1 MIGELLMV
9 KVEAMSEKAVSQA
22 TGSVAVSEGEGDRGF
37 LPFQKK
43 DCLSMG
49 WSNRVK
55 WAQAVSLVITRPIG
69 VGLFFYSDI

>member
-22 TGSVAVSEGEGDRGF
+22 TGSVAVSEGEGDMGF

-49 WSNRVK
+49 WSQTK
-55 WAQAVSLVITRPIG
+55 
-69 VGLFFYSDI
+69 Y